1 MPLHFL
7 LPLSSIWLCKFRWA
21 IGKSLQ
27 GEEADAEA
35 LSAPYSVWGC
45 YFRLALTC
53 SPQLNT
59 QLWLEHFNCISEAH
73 FSMFVC
79 ELRDWSVNWI
89 TVGWSGMMGDWLQ
102 KCISDHSKM
111 CVDTSFCAAGILT
124 LTHQV
129 FLSACL
135 VLGFML
141 WQCILSLLTSF
152 LSGMHCCASSV
163 PKDVLWTQD

>member
-7 LPLSSIWLCKFRWA
+7 LPLSSICLCKFRWA

-79 ELRDWSVNWI
+79 ELQDWPVNWI
-89 TVGWSGMMGDWLQ
+89 NVGWAGMMGDWLQ

-111 CVDTSFCAAGILT
+111 CVDTSFCA
-124 LTHQV
+124 Q
-129 FLSACL
+129 
-135 VLGFML
+135 
-141 WQCILSLLTSF
+141 Q
-152 LSGMHCCASSV
+152 ASSV
-163 PKDVLWTQD
+163 QGCPPAICKRHLEGDATQHFWRCQNVASYQDCSLKNTLSGEILNFST